1 MVSFSTAVSVTR
13 LLGLSTVVSAVPF
26 SFPLANSFPNVVIPS
41 EQFTAIE
48 ETAHGS
54 VPNGAPPPSIQANSL
69 ISLQLVAFNELFETA
84 FFTELISNITNNV
97 DGYRIQDGAT
107 RSYLLETLTA
117 IQAQEELHY
126 FNANGALVHF
136 KSPSIQPCQYNFPV
150 SNFEDAIALAS
161 TFNDVVI
168 GTLSEVVSLL
178 GQDGDDG
185 LIKGVAAVI
194 GQEGEQNGYFRSL
207 QGKIPS
213 ALPFLTS
220 STREFAFSA
229 LNQGFIVPGSCPSSQ
244 VIDVPIFAPLN
255 VLTTGSVAAETKR
268 IQFSVSTES
277 GGWPSSNS
285 SCLSVVYINQQNTP
299 IVEKLENVVV
309 SGTTVTFDASF
320 PYYAGTFGNGL
331 TLAALTNSTGPFASE
346 HAVAQ
351 VAVFGPG
358 LIEIN

>member
-1 MVSFSTAVSVTR
+1 MLSFSIAVT
-13 LLGLSTVVSAVPF
+13 GLFCMSTVVSAVPF
-26 SFPLANSFPNVVIPS
+26 SFPLANSFPNITIPS
-41 EQFTAIE
+41 EQFTVIE

-54 VPNGAPPPSIQANSL
+54 IPNGAPPPSIQANTL
-69 ISLQLVAFNELFETA
+69 ISLQLIAFNELFETA

-107 RSYLLETLTA
+107 RSFLLDTFTA

-136 KSPSIQPCQYNFPV
+136 KRPSIQPCQYTFPV

-168 GTLSEVVSLL
+168 GTLAEVVSLL

-194 GQEGEQNGYFRSL
+194 GQEAEQSGYFRSM

-255 VLTTGSVAAETKR
+255 VLTAGNVAAETKR
-268 IQFSVSTES
+268 VQFSVSTES
-277 GGWPSSNS
+277 SGWPSDNS

-309 SGTTVTFDASF
+309 SGTEITFDANF
-320 PYYAGTFGNGL
+320 PYDAGTFGNGL
-331 TLAALTNSTGPFASE
+331 TIAALTNSTGPFDSE
-346 HAVAQ
+346 HDVAL
-351 VAVFGPG
+351 AAIFGPG